1 MRIKKALLLLALIFT
16 AKLFSQDSTSADG
29 LFQSAKKAAFN
40 NRDYPKAIALSK
52 QALLIAPKYSDIH
65 IFLGRLYTWSNFYDS
80 AKSTFEYVLSYSP
93 DNEDASSAY
102 TDLEYWNNHNQAA
115 LKVVNNGLR
124 YHPASELLLLKK
136 AKVLFA
142 LRSFKE
148 SAEIVN
154 HILEINKNNTE
165 ARALAERIKEAVAKN
180 SIGVSYSFTTF
191 DKQFSDP
198 WHIASIDYGRQTK
211 LGSLNFRLNYANRF
225 KQNGVQLETDLY
237 PRINKTFYSYLS
249 FGYSD
254 NAGVFPKYRGG
265 LSLYAN
271 LPRSFE
277 AEVGT
282 RYLYFSSSTWIY
294 TFYLGKYYKNFLFG
308 ARTYLTPSSSTISQ
322 SYNVMARYYYGG
334 NADDYFNIN
343 IGTGISPD
351 ERESAFLLNS
361 SYKLKS
367 TKASIDWKKSLNR
380 LNIFG
385 ASAGWINQE
394 YQPKTTGTQ
403 LDFGISYKRRF

>member
-154 HILEINKNNTE
+154 HILQLNKNNTE

-198 WHIASIDYGRQTK
+198 WHIASIDYARQTK
-211 LGSLNFRLNYANRF
+211 LGSLNFRINYANRS
-225 KQNGVQLETDLY
+225 KQNGMQYEADIF
-237 PRINKTFYSYLS
+237 PKISRTFYSYVS
-249 FGYSD
+249 FGYSE
-254 NAGVFPKYRGG
+254 NLSVFPKFRGG
-265 LSLYAN
+265 LSVYAN
-271 LPRSFE
+271 LPKSFE

-294 TFYLGKYYKNFLFG
+294 TFYIGKYYKSFLFG

-322 SYNVMARYYYGG
+322 SYNAMARYYYSS

-343 IGTGISPD
+343 VGTGISPD
-351 ERESAFLLNS
+351 ERQSAILLNS
-361 SYKLKS
+361 TYKLKS
-367 TKASIDWKKSLNR
+367 NKVSIEWRNSFNNLNVVAV
-380 LNIFG
+380 N
-385 ASAGWINQE
+385 AGWINQE
-394 YQPKTTGTQ
+394 YQPKKKGNQ
-403 LDFGISYKRRF
+403 FDLGISYKRRF